1 MKRKLLILFLTCV
14 VGWLSPLNAQETT
27 FSYDFNSDMSGWYT
41 QKGGNAVAQY
51 SDTYSKW
58 TLTPNVYFGKAN
70 YQGNGSTNA
79 IVSYSYDIEGY
90 YYQPDNYIITMS
102 KYVITA
108 SSKLSWYAK
117 APGSSSGEYY
127 EVVISTDNGSTFN
140 TVFSETLTNVS
151 SMTLKEVSLS
161 SYNGSSVQIGFR
173 HCQTEYGTFHTN
185 GSHIVI
191 DDVVLSADAAGS
203 TGLTVTA
210 TASDTE
216 VYTGETVTLTASAE
230 GGSGNYTSYVWDC
243 TSHTLQGTEF
253 WGSGNEYTFMPTS
266 TGTYTFTC
274 TVTDSESNT
283 ATSDPVTV
291 SVTEESESAID
302 LNKQYRIKVNSSP
315 SNYDYDYNGWYL
327 HVKNHDE
334 PNNNPNVGIVNSQ
347 QESDDQIF
355 TIEEN
360 GSGQYYLKT
369 ADGFYIKCAT
379 GNQYWCVY
387 AYSTT
392 EKTPLVLEY
401 LSNGVEFYIKD
412 YDKMMGNGGSD
423 AGLTTNNY
431 FKVENSSIY
440 CDASSGK
447 DDNGGYVCTWVLEE
461 YVAPPLEITSA
472 AASAS
477 EVYTGTEVTLTASAT
492 GGSGNYTYNWT
503 CTQGNPAA
511 TDFYNTTQAVATFKP
526 TSAGTYKFTCTIT
539 DNNDG
544 TSVTS
549 EEITV
554 TVNIKE
560 PLSFPYTVEIGE
572 GATTGGWLPLNSGY
586 GYNISQQLYLSNEIN
601 GQEDMSGTYVKS
613 IAFNVTEL
621 YSASRHIQVYL
632 KSTNNTT
639 LSAMEVMSSENKCFD
654 GEVEFV
660 EGWSA
665 IEFTSPFL
673 YQGGNLIVCVNDLT
687 LSYIDN
693 KYQME
698 SKDDLAL
705 GATGSA
711 TSYDPTKTNS
721 ITATNTYSF
730 RNNIQFTF
738 TDDPSTPLTLQV
750 IADNAATC
758 DNSDIQLTATATGGT
773 ENYNYNWTSE
783 TEGALE
789 MLSATNIA
797 NPVFTP
803 SSIDAVSSTVTYT
816 CTVNDGVTEVFKT
829 ISLTVYKKP
838 VFELPASVVVNYGET
853 ATIEVVYD
861 PSYVDIILP
870 NIDGYNSEQKDANTI
885 VFSYVPT
892 EDADL
897 VFEAYNTGSYS
908 YTTYEYLCKETK
920 TVEVRVINENK
931 EVEIGENE
939 SLWSRYYL
947 PVKAENYYSLTQQIY
962 TAAELGIKEASEITS
977 ISFKA
982 ISVYPSRN
990 IEIYLANT
998 ELNTF
1003 PNGNPNGEQYAS
1015 ALSDDFVNM
1024 EGEPNFTGTVSF
1036 TDDWTEIILDT
1047 PFEYEVGKNIILTVN
1062 DISAN
1067 NGGAAE
1073 FAHYST
1079 GTDIRSIVMYNNS
1092 AAYDAKA
1099 VKIDDKSFTFIGN
1112 LFMNNNIKLAYKA
1125 IAQAELVAEINVDDE
1140 EICDGEN
1147 SNRFEMYATKV
1158 ENATYNW
1165 YLVVDEV
1172 DNLLE
1177 ENVRE
1182 YTYSNPNPG
1191 TYKIKLV
1198 VTQNGLSKEV
1208 TKELTINPMP
1218 NAAVVMGTNGY
1229 GFVDEEIGFATTEDH
1244 ITGTTYAIDLNVDDT
1259 HSNYYNV
1266 ELDTHEFNVDGTF
1279 YYTVEASIGECE
1291 TTLTKGVTIYP
1302 AASFTAGEDFY
1313 ACKDQ
1318 EVVFTNTTKTPN
1330 SGGAWNFDEGKGE
1343 GFVWNFG
1350 DGKTEASNGETVTH
1364 KYTATGTYNVTLT
1377 VTKSGISNVYE
1388 HQVIVSELPVADFTY
1403 EGDEYALT
1411 DITFTAT
1418 NAGDGATYAWD
1429 FGDDTEG
1436 STGLSCKHQYAKP
1449 SESGGYTV
1457 TLTVHKNGCSST
1469 KEKTITIE
1477 EKVSGAAIEPAF
1489 VELGDRP
1496 NNGWM
1501 RPYTI
1506 NITPDGNTSLTI
1518 STLTVEDNYSDED
1531 PLIVLNH
1538 AELPVTLDP
1547 GEMFPVE
1554 VSTKI
1559 IGEGIGDGSY
1569 DFDIL
1574 VNGSDPTNKTDEHIG
1589 AVNIYTAYTTDIVEV
1604 ALEIDAS
1611 AEETYTPLD
1620 EAGDLYPN
1628 YLLPGVDTENEYY
1641 DAVFKFTFEEATQL
1655 TATVNG
1661 TDSVAYVYPEN
1672 FGDEPGPG
1680 LTNYVGYVNPDAPV
1694 QLEFVGFEFDFTY
1707 DYIDYGG
1714 YSGYVQETE
1723 LWTSGPKDGEENAW
1737 FITGNDA
1744 INGGEDN
1751 MYVTSCL
1758 RTEDNYFITKDKYY
1772 ISETARFSMNVWANR
1787 DYEMSYYVFVSED
1800 GTNFTPVYN
1809 ATVSEI
1815 DKANSIDFSLSEY
1828 AGKEYYIGVV
1838 HVGVETLP
1846 SSTSR
1851 IRLDNIKLYEPETRA
1866 LRANA
1871 EPTLNIMLEAGT
1883 YYLVAAAA
1891 NNDFTVTIGSETLSL
1906 PGQATDPR
1914 PKDYSNV
1921 AAELEQLTWTFG
1933 NFTEEYQVLFGTT
1946 NPPTEVLVDW
1956 NNNIENASCALSTTL
1971 MTNTVYYWQ
1980 VNAKN
1985 ILGTTEGAV
1994 WRFATPFDAPQ
2005 NLALNPLEIEENETS
2020 VFTWNAIDNAS
2031 LTGYNIYIDNV
2042 KNNTELVTS
2051 ATYTISGLSYKVDP
2065 YIVQVEA
2072 VYNVDGFE
2080 IKSKSYKIE
2089 LKVNAE
2095 ASVKGFVYDA
2105 TTGEPIVGATV
2116 TYATTELTTDA
2127 NGYTGKVPAGNYRAV
2142 ARMAGYNKSEV
2153 NVELV
2158 PSEETYTYDFTLEPT
2173 MTLATGVIA
2182 TERDDKAAVD
2192 VEWQFNLEGGPMF
2205 EDFENGFTY
2214 EWTTSADYP
2223 WEVVA
2228 NGYEEGS
2235 VGYELYGGYCVKS
2248 TNSDYDYD
2256 QENNGYKE
2264 DGDTPFELTTSY
2276 LELTT
2281 FIPFDGKISFYY
2293 RIDSD
2298 PWGDYGKFYI
2308 DDVQQ
2313 GYNLM
2318 GENSQWLT
2326 DSKLEFDVTAGTHT
2340 FKWEYSKDEG
2350 WYYGTDAFYVDN
2362 ITFYENT
2369 NLYNVYRQ
2377 DILTPTAEPVL
2388 LEDDL
2393 TVKEL
2398 ADTEW
2403 ANEDFADG
2411 IYQWGVSV
2419 KYNEPAGDL
2428 LNEDFEGVEEPE
2440 TFLTGWTKYTEEVS
2454 YEILNQW
2461 HVNETGEYGISAY
2474 GGTGYSAFVSPL
2486 PGESVFYFVTPMVNA
2501 SRQAT
2506 LEFDYII
2513 PCYREE
2519 DFPNDFS
2526 KFKVAYS
2533 TSSTGPWTDLTSF
2546 NKTSVEDWT
2555 HATVELPLEKE
2566 LYIAFI
2572 DQNVENW
2579 GKGIGL
2585 DNVRIHRV
2593 AVQGESEIAWSNL
2606 IAKGNE
2612 LVTEGNW
2619 NVKEN
2624 WSRTH
2629 VPTAEEVAVIKAA
2642 GTVNE
2647 AGAVA
2652 NAVLVDNGTLTIGE
2666 NGVLIASTVIDSVA
2680 ADITI
2685 NAGGQLV
2692 HSNEGVMATFVK
2704 GIQAY
2709 TDANNNDGWYTIS
2722 SPLAADINASD
2733 VDYLLDGEFDLY
2745 RYDEPTHYWENYED
2759 AEDAE
2764 GPNNTDWDNNSA
2776 VIEKGR
2782 GYLYANKAD
2791 KQLSFAGELNVADV
2805 TTTLSAQASS
2815 LKGFNLLGN
2824 PFAHNIYKGVA
2835 FNGSI
2840 ADAHYTLNY
2849 HGEWQVVT
2857 SDNPIKSGAGFLV
2870 QATEGANLTISK
2882 TNAQTRAAANSMLAV
2897 TVVNNVFEDV
2907 AYVSF
2912 NDGIGLEKIGHMNE
2926 YAPMVYIP
2934 GDFNNYAYAT
2944 VEEDVTEVP
2953 VNFEAMT
2960 MGEYTIAVK
2969 AKNCEYET
2977 MILVDNLTG
2986 KETNLLKDSYT
2997 FMATTTDDPDRFVIK
3012 LAKDA
3017 EVEDSFIYINNGELI
3032 FDNLSNDA
3040 IINVF
3045 DVLGRNVATFNN
3057 CGDTTFRVS
3066 TDLFADG
3073 VYMVRVIEG
3082 NNVKVQKMV
3091 IE

>member
-14 VGWLSPLNAQETT
+14 VGWLSPLNAQTIDLTT
-27 FSYDFNSDMSGWYT
+27 QYRVKVYSG
-41 QKGGNAVAQY
+41 N
-51 SDTYSKW
+51 
-58 TLTPNVYFGKAN
+58 
-70 YQGNGSTNA
+70 
-79 IVSYSYDIEGY
+79 
-90 YYQPDNYIITMS
+90 
-102 KYVITA
+102 
-108 SSKLSWYAK
+108 
-117 APGSSSGEYY
+117 
-127 EVVISTDNGSTFN
+127 
-140 TVFSETLTNVS
+140 
-151 SMTLKEVSLS
+151 
-161 SYNGSSVQIGFR
+161 
-173 HCQTEYGTFHTN
+173 
-185 GSHIVI
+185 
-191 DDVVLSADAAGS
+191 S
-203 TGLTVTA
+203 TG
-210 TASDTE
+210 
-216 VYTGETVTLTASAE
+216 
-230 GGSGNYTSYVWDC
+230 
-243 TSHTLQGTEF
+243 
-253 WGSGNEYTFMPTS
+253 M
-266 TGTYTFTC
+266 
-274 TVTDSESNT
+274 
-283 ATSDPVTV
+283 
-291 SVTEESESAID
+291 
-302 LNKQYRIKVNSSP
+302 
-315 SNYDYDYNGWYL
+315 YL
-327 HVKNHDE
+327 HINTTNE
-334 PNNNPNVGIVNSQ
+334 PTRATQVGVANQ
-347 QESDDQIF
+347 QESNNQIF
-355 TIEEN
+355 TVEEVGDGN
-360 GSGQYYLKT
+360 YYLKT
-369 ADGFYIKCAT
+369 ADGYYIRCNNNDYT
-379 GNQYWCVY
+379 NYNDNDTYNNGLGNWGVA

-392 EKTPLVLEY
+392 DKSPLTFEY
-401 LSNGVEFYIKD
+401 SGDVFYIR
-412 YDKMMGNGGSD
+412 D
-423 AGLTTNNY
+423 ANKTTSNNNY
-431 FKVENSSIY
+431 FKIQSSLVY
-440 CDASSGK
+440 CDAASGL
-447 DDNGGYVCTWVLEE
+447 DDPDGDGYVCTWILKE
-461 YVAPPLEITSA
+461 YVAPTLSAVNLSAEKSLIYTDETVSITATTTGGTTPFTYNWSATSGSIDGNGQTVTFIPSSVGTSDISCSVTDAKGVTVVSNTVTITVDDAANRPQNCNIEIVLKDSANDGWNSATLTVAYGSTSTDLGLNNGSEGTNLLEIP
-472 AASAS
+472 
-477 EVYTGTEVTLTASAT
+477 TGTEVTVTYNKNSNSWAYENSYVIRYKDGDEIYASDGTPSNGQKTTFTTDCAEEAFQLSLSASNTSVCETDAVELTAT
-492 GGSGNYTYNWT
+492 VDGDGTYYYTWTVTEGSGEFSNAT
-503 CTQGNPAA
+503 AA
-511 TDFYNTTQAVATFKP
+511 TTNFTPSSTGNCVIKCSVYDGTTTVEKTISLTVYDVPELTVSQNTFDIEANGTATIELTYSGDNQPNISNYEIIDEIDSSVANKLVITTTPLKETTELTFKLYNFDSP
-526 TSAGTYKFTCTIT
+526 YGEY
-539 DNNDG
+539 DG
-544 TSVTS
+544 VWGYLCAA
-549 EEITV
+549 EETV
-554 TVNIKE
+554 TINVE
-560 PLSFPYTVEIGE
+560 EALFVEIGTE
-572 GATTGGWLPLNSGY
+572 NDVTSICEDDANGIQLVATPKFAAG
-586 GYNISQQLYLSNEIN
+586 
-601 GQEDMSGTYVKS
+601 DV
-613 IAFNVTEL
+613 
-621 YSASRHIQVYL
+621 
-632 KSTNNTT
+632 
-639 LSAMEVMSSENKCFD
+639 
-654 GEVEFV
+654 
-660 EGWSA
+660 
-665 IEFTSPFL
+665 
-673 YQGGNLIVCVNDLT
+673 
-687 LSYIDN
+687 
-693 KYQME
+693 
-698 SKDDLAL
+698 
-705 GATGSA
+705 
-711 TSYDPTKTNS
+711 
-721 ITATNTYSF
+721 TYS
-730 RNNIQFTF
+730 
-738 TDDPSTPLTLQV
+738 
-750 IADNAATC
+750 
-758 DNSDIQLTATATGGT
+758 
-773 ENYNYNWTSE
+773 WTSE

-816 CTVNDGVTEVFKT
+816 CTVGDGETTSSDEIT
-829 ISLTVYKKP
+829 LTVYDTP
-838 VFELPASVVVNYGET
+838 EFEDIPSLISAAAGDKVTISVKFSNCGLDYTYYYDSEGNFNPTYVTTDDGAELTYTVEESMNIALSLSSWYNSSCSST
-853 ATIEVVYD
+853 ANVRIEV
-861 PSYVDIILP
+861 P
-870 NIDGYNSEQKDANTI
+870 
-885 VFSYVPT
+885 
-892 EDADL
+892 
-897 VFEAYNTGSYS
+897 
-908 YTTYEYLCKETK
+908 
-920 TVEVRVINENK
+920 NENK
-931 EVEIGENE
+931 EVEIGTNE
-939 SLWSRYYL
+939 DLNSRKYL
-947 PVKAENYYSLTQQIY
+947 PVYAEKNYSITQQIY
-962 TAAELGIKEASEITS
+962 TAEELDITESSQINS
-977 ISFKA
+977 ISFYTTWCNENA
-982 ISVYPSRN
+982 RN
-990 IEIYLANT
+990 IDVYLVETDKEAFST
-998 ELNTF
+998 TT
-1003 PNGNPNGEQYAS
+1003 
-1015 ALSDDFVNM
+1015 DFVNM
-1024 EGEPNFTGTVSF
+1024 LGTATPNYSGDVTFVNEGWTTISF
-1036 TDDWTEIILDT
+1036 TESFTYEPGTNIL
-1047 PFEYEVGKNIILTVN
+1047 VCVN
-1062 DISAN
+1062 DKTGSTDGSAF
-1067 NGGAAE
+1067 E
-1073 FAHYST
+1073 FGHYST
-1079 GTDIRSIVMYNNS
+1079 TEARSIVRYS
-1092 AAYDAKA
+1092 SSDTPYDATN
-1099 VKIDDKSFTFIGN
+1099 IDIDYGYTTDNFLN
-1112 LFMNNNIKLAYKA
+1112 QNNHIKLGYEA
-1125 IAQAELVAEINVDDE
+1125 IANSELVANISVDNTSL
-1140 EICDGEN
+1140 CDGTNGNVFNLLAE
-1147 SNRFEMYATKV
+1147 RV
-1158 ENATYNW
+1158 ENATYAW
-1165 YLVVDEV
+1165 YYGDSELPFSE
-1172 DNLLE
+1172 
-1177 ENVRE
+1177 VRE
-1182 YTYSNPNPG
+1182 TSYSNANPG
-1191 TYKIKLV
+1191 TYTIKLV
-1198 VTQNGLSKEV
+1198 VTQNGVSKES
-1208 TKELTINPMP
+1208 TIDLTINPEP
-1218 NAAVVMGTNGY
+1218 NADLVMGTNGY
-1229 GFVDEEIGFATTEDH
+1229 GFVGEEIGFTKEGEH
-1244 ITGTTYAIDLNVDDT
+1244 IDGTTYAIDLNVDDV

-1266 ELDTHEFNVDGTF
+1266 ELDTHKFDVDGTF
-1279 YYTVEASIGECE
+1279 SYTVEASIGECE

-1302 AASFTAGEDFY
+1302 AASFEAGDNYY
-1313 ACKDQ
+1313 ACAGQ
-1318 EVVFTNTTKTPN
+1318 EVEFTNTTKTPN
-1330 SGGAWNFDEGKGE
+1330 IGEWNFVEGEGE

-1350 DGKTEASNGETVTH
+1350 DGTETLASNEETVTH
-1364 KYTATGTYNVTLT
+1364 TYEADGTYNVTLT

-1388 HQVIVSELPVADFTY
+1388 HQVIVSELPTAEFTY
-1403 EGDEYALT
+1403 EGEYALT

-1418 NAGDGATYAWD
+1418 DAGNQATYTWN
-1429 FGDDTEG
+1429 FGDETEG
-1436 STGLSCKHQYAKP
+1436 TGKTCTHQYATP
-1449 SESGGYTV
+1449 GEYTV
-1457 TLTVHKNGCSST
+1457 TLTVSQNGCSST
-1469 KEKTITIE
+1469 KEETIE
-1477 EKVSGAAIEPAF
+1477 VAEKVSGAAIEPAF

-1518 STLTVEDNYSDED
+1518 STLTVEDNYSDEET
-1531 PLIVLNH
+1531 LIVLNH

-1569 DFDIL
+1569 YFDIL
-1574 VNGSDPTNKTDEHIG
+1574 VNESDPTNKTDEHIG
-1589 AVNIYTAYTTDIVEV
+1589 AVLIYTAYTTDIVEV

-1611 AEETYTPLD
+1611 TEETYTPLD

-1661 TDSVAYVYPEN
+1661 TNPVAYVYPEN
-1672 FGDEPGPG
+1672 FGGEPGPG
-1680 LTNYVGYVNPDAPV
+1680 LTNYVGVDEINII
-1694 QLEFVGFEFDFTY
+1694 QFVGFNYTFKENTGINLIDADNGGDNFVVDIY
-1707 DYIDYGG
+1707 ADPYYIRSAVSRSPDSEDNY
-1714 YSGYVQETE
+1714 
-1723 LWTSGPKDGEENAW
+1723 LWTS
-1737 FITGNDA
+1737 
-1744 INGGEDN
+1744 
-1751 MYVTSCL
+1751 
-1758 RTEDNYFITKDKYY
+1758 DKYY
-1772 ISETARFSMNVWANR
+1772 VSENAVLSYDVLADQTENAQYYEILLSENSDYSNPVVVKSETRAVADEF
-1787 DYEMSYYVFVSED
+1787 
-1800 GTNFTPVYN
+1800 
-1809 ATVSEI
+1809 ATETI
-1815 DKANSIDFSLSEY
+1815 NLTEY
-1828 AGKEYYIGVV
+1828 KGKEYYFGIRHKSDVRG
-1838 HVGVETLP
+1838 
-1846 SSTSR
+1846 R
-1851 IRLDNIKLYEPETRA
+1851 IKFDNFKLYEPETRA

-1891 NNDFTVTIGSETLSL
+1891 NNDFTVTIGSETLSE

-1914 PKDYSNV
+1914 PRDYSTNV
-1921 AAELEQLTWTFG
+1921 AETLEQLTWTFG
-1933 NFTEEYQVLFGTT
+1933 EFTEEYQVLFGTT
-1946 NPPTEVLVDW
+1946 NPPTDVLVDW

-1980 VNAKN
+1980 VNARN

-2153 NVELV
+2153 TVELV

-2182 TERDDKAAVD
+2182 TERDDKTAVD
-2192 VEWQFNLEGGPMF
+2192 VEWQFNLEGDPMI
-2205 EDFENGFTY
+2205 ENFENGFTY

-2235 VGYELYGGYCVKS
+2235 AGYELYGGYCVKS

-2256 QENNGYKE
+2256 QLTGGNRE
-2264 DGDTPFELTTSY
+2264 DNDYPLQNTTTY

-2298 PWGDYGKFYI
+2298 PYGDYGKFYI

-2340 FKWEYSKDEG
+2340 FKWAYSKNDG

-2369 NLYNVYRQ
+2369 NLYNVYRR
-2377 DILTPTAEPVL
+2377 DILTAEDPTNLAEN
-2388 LEDDL
+2388 L

-2403 ANEDFADG
+2403 ANENFADG

-2419 KYNEPAGDL
+2419 EYNEPASDL

-2440 TFLTGWTKYTEEVS
+2440 SFLTGWTKYTEELGS
-2454 YEILNQW
+2454 YELLNQW
-2461 HVNETGEYGISAY
+2461 HVNVTGEYGISAC

-2486 PGESVFYFVTPMVNA
+2486 PGESVFYFVTPKVNA

-2513 PCYREE
+2513 PCFREE

-2533 TSSTGPWTDLTSF
+2533 TSPTGPWTDLTSF

-2555 HATVELPLEKE
+2555 HATVELPLEEE

-2585 DNVRIHRV
+2585 DNVRIHRE
-2593 AVQGESEIAWSNL
+2593 AVIGESEIAWSNL
-2606 IAKGNE
+2606 IGKGNE
-2612 LVTEGNW
+2612 LVTDGDW
-2619 NVKEN
+2619 NVEDN

-2629 VPTAEEVAVIKAA
+2629 VPTVDEVAIIKAA
-2642 GTVNE
+2642 GTVNNVD
-2647 AGAVA
+2647 AVDAVA
-2652 NAVLVDNGTLTIGE
+2652 KAVLVDNGTLTIGE
-2666 NGVLIASTVIDSVA
+2666 NGVLTASTVIDSVA
-2680 ADITI
+2680 TDITI

-2692 HSNEGVMATFVK
+2692 HSNEGVMAIFIK
-2704 GIQAY
+2704 GINAY
-2709 TDANNNDGWYTIS
+2709 TDAAKNDGWYTIS
-2722 SPLAADINASD
+2722 SPLAADINASQ
-2733 VDYLLDGEFDLY
+2733 VSGLLEGEFDLY

-2759 AEDAE
+2759 NVDAE

-2782 GYLYANKAD
+2782 GYLYANGAD
-2791 KQLSFAGELNVADV
+2791 KQLSFEGELNVAEV
-2805 TTTLSAQASS
+2805 TTTLSAQALS
-2815 LKGFNLLGN
+2815 LTGFNLLGN

-2835 FNGSI
+2835 FSGSI

-2849 HGEWQVVT
+2849 HGEWKVVT
-2857 SDNPIKSGAGFLV
+2857 SENPIKSGAGFLV

>member
-70 YQGNGSTNA
+70 YQGNNSTNA

-102 KYVITA
+102 KYTITA

-117 APGSSSGEYY
+117 APGSQSGEYY

-151 SMTLKEVSLS
+151 SMTPKEVSLS
-161 SYNGSSVQIGFR
+161 SYNGQSVLIGFR
-173 HCQTEYGTFHTN
+173 HCQTEYGSYHTN
-185 GSHIVI
+185 GTHIVI
-191 DDVVLSADAAGS
+191 DDVVLSDAAE
-203 TGLTVTA
+203 LTVTV
-210 TASDTE
+210 THSPEIVYPGTE
-216 VYTGETVTLTASAE
+216 VTLTASAT
-230 GGSGNYTSYVWDC
+230 GGSGSYNSYVWDC

-253 WGSGNEYTFMPTS
+253 WGSGNEYTFMPTA
-266 TGTYTFTC
+266 TGDYTFTC

-283 ATSDPVTV
+283 ATSDPVIV
-291 SVTEESESAID
+291 SVTEQSSTID
-302 LNKQYRIKVNSSP
+302 LNKKYRIKVNSGTGQG
-315 SNYDYDYNGWYL
+315 NYLTVFG
-327 HVKNHDE
+327 HVI
-334 PNNNPNVGIVNSQ
+334 NNTDNMSSVGVSQ
-347 QESDDQIF
+347 YAENNMQIF
-355 TIEEN
+355 TIEESGN
-360 GSGQYYLKT
+360 GNYYLKDQDGYYIICGYNDKNWNVDAVSTTNKT
-369 ADGFYIKCAT
+369 ALTFNGYTGGTSTFYIQDSELT
-379 GNQYWCVY
+379 GG
-387 AYSTT
+387 
-392 EKTPLVLEY
+392 KT
-401 LSNGVEFYIKD
+401 SNK
-412 YDKMMGNGGSD
+412 
-423 AGLTTNNY
+423 NY
-431 FKVENSSIY
+431 FKVNSSTSEGSYQGYLVY
-440 CDASSGK
+440 CDEYQA
-447 DDNGGYVCTWVLEE
+447 NAVTWTLEE
-461 YVAPPLEITSA
+461 YVKPPLEITSA
-472 AASAS
+472 YASAS
-477 EVYTGTEVTLTASAT
+477 EVYTGETVTLTASAT
-492 GGSGNYTYNWT
+492 GGSGSYTYNWT
-503 CTQGNPAA
+503 CTEGSPAA
-511 TDFYNTTQAVATFKP
+511 TDFYNTDQAVATFKP
-526 TSAGTYKFTCTIT
+526 TSAGTYKFTCTVT
-539 DNNDG
+539 DGQTSDTSDEIEVVVLDSSTKCTIVFEMTDSYGDGWNGSYLQVSYGDKVVNVEYNDPDPNTN
-544 TSVTS
+544 TSNQKIIETLNVPTGS
-549 EEITV
+549 QITV
-554 TVNIKE
+554 SFITGSYASECSYVIKYE
-560 PLSFPYTVEIGE
+560 DEDETIIYSVSQGNAPNSTITFEACGDIPLM
-572 GATTGGWLPLNSGY
+572 L
-586 GYNISQQLYLSNEIN
+586 
-601 GQEDMSGTYVKS
+601 
-613 IAFNVTEL
+613 
-621 YSASRHIQVYL
+621 
-632 KSTNNTT
+632 T
-639 LSAMEVMSSENKCFD
+639 LSADNDAKGC
-654 GEVEFV
+654 
-660 EGWSA
+660 EG
-665 IEFTSPFL
+665 
-673 YQGGNLIVCVNDLT
+673 
-687 LSYIDN
+687 
-693 KYQME
+693 
-698 SKDDLAL
+698 
-705 GATGSA
+705 
-711 TSYDPTKTNS
+711 
-721 ITATNTYSF
+721 
-730 RNNIQFTF
+730 
-738 TDDPSTPLTLQV
+738 
-750 IADNAATC
+750 
-758 DNSDIQLTATATGGT
+758 SDIQLTATATGGT
-773 ENYNYNWTSE
+773 ENYTYTWEIVS
-783 TEGALE
+783 GGGSLVD
-789 MLSATNIA
+789 ATAA
-797 NPVFTP
+797 NPTFTLE
-803 SSIDAVSSTVTYT
+803 AVESGTASNEVTLS
-816 CTVNDGVTEVFKT
+816 CTVNDKATEVSDEIT
-829 ISLTVYKKP
+829 LTVYKKP
-838 VFELPASVVVNYGET
+838 VFELSTQSVVVNYGET
-853 ATIEVVYD
+853 ATIEVVYEPE
-861 PSYVDIILP
+861 PSYM
-870 NIDGYNSEQKDANTI
+870 NITCPSPEGVNYTYKTTNSANPDTI
-885 VFSYVPT
+885 VLSYVPT
-892 EDADL
+892 VDADL
-897 VFEAYNTGSYS
+897 VFEADNYYSYS
-908 YTTYEYLCKETK
+908 NTIGGNLCKETK

-931 EVEIGENE
+931 EVEIGTNE

-947 PVKAENYYSLTQQIY
+947 PVKAENNYSLTQQIY

-982 ISVYPSRN
+982 IEVYPSRN

-1003 PNGNPNGEQYAS
+1003 PNGNPNAEQYAS

-1024 EGEPNFTGTVSF
+1024 EGDPNFTGTVSF
-1036 TDDWTEIILDT
+1036 TGDWTEIILDT
-1047 PFEYEVGKNIILTVN
+1047 PFEYEVGKNIIITVN

-1067 NGGAAE
+1067 VGGTAE
-1073 FAHYST
+1073 FAQYST
-1079 GTDIRSIVMYNNS
+1079 GTDIRSIVMYNNT
-1092 AAYDAKA
+1092 AAYNAKA
-1099 VKIDDKSFTFIGN
+1099 VNADDSSNTFEGN

-1158 ENATYNW
+1158 ENATYDW

-1172 DNLLE
+1172 DQLLAE
-1177 ENVRE
+1177 DVRE
-1182 YTYSNPNPG
+1182 YTYSNANPG
-1191 TYKIKLV
+1191 TYTIKLV
-1198 VTQNGLSKEV
+1198 VTQNDVTKEV
-1208 TKELTINPMP
+1208 TKELTINQMP

-1318 EVVFTNTTKTPN
+1318 EVVFTNKTKTPN

-1350 DGKTEASNGETVTH
+1350 DGETEASNEETVTH
-1364 KYTATGTYNVTLT
+1364 TYAAADTYTVTLT

-1388 HQVIVSELPVADFTY
+1388 HQVIVSELPTADFSWNKVTVK
-1403 EGDEYALT
+1403 E
-1411 DITFTAT
+1411 DITFTPTGAASYSWTINGVEPAEGEVNNGVLTHRFEETGKYTIGLTAT
-1418 NAGDGATYAWD
+1418 SFGCSVYVEKDITVADKESEPVVMQDGVAVEAINMGNRPVESWMYPIDLVVVPNGSTDMHINSITIVDRMDDGEGGWIELNYAKLTSVVENVTVEPEESIDLQLTHDRNNVILNKALFEGAEGVGYGIPQTEAQMIINYGNDQEKVINISYNAYPPVEGDVWEYPHNVTFNNGSYTNTITPQRTYLLEGATH
-1429 FGDDTEG
+1429 
-1436 STGLSCKHQYAKP
+1436 SH
-1449 SESGGYTV
+1449 
-1457 TLTVHKNGCSST
+1457 N
-1469 KEKTITIE
+1469 
-1477 EKVSGAAIEPAF
+1477 
-1489 VELGDRP
+1489 
-1496 NNGWM
+1496 
-1501 RPYTI
+1501 
-1506 NITPDGNTSLTI
+1506 
-1518 STLTVEDNYSDED
+1518 
-1531 PLIVLNH
+1531 
-1538 AELPVTLDP
+1538 
-1547 GEMFPVE
+1547 
-1554 VSTKI
+1554 
-1559 IGEGIGDGSY
+1559 
-1569 DFDIL
+1569 
-1574 VNGSDPTNKTDEHIG
+1574 
-1589 AVNIYTAYTTDIVEV
+1589 
-1604 ALEIDAS
+1604 
-1611 AEETYTPLD
+1611 
-1620 EAGDLYPN
+1620 
-1628 YLLPGVDTENEYY
+1628 
-1641 DAVFKFTFEEATQL
+1641 DAVYKLTFTEATQL

-1661 TDSVAYVYPEN
+1661 DNPLAYVYDDE
-1672 FGDEPGPG
+1672 FGGEPGPG
-1680 LTNYVGYVNPDAPV
+1680 LTNYVGYGSDVIPFA
-1694 QLEFVGFEFDFTY
+1694 GFNFDFSDNTGLTN
-1707 DYIDYGG
+1707 IDADGG
-1714 YSGYVQETE
+1714 GDLFNIDIYSETPHVRSVVSY
-1723 LWTSGPKDGEENAW
+1723 TPDS
-1737 FITGNDA
+1737 
-1744 INGGEDN
+1744 
-1751 MYVTSCL
+1751 
-1758 RTEDNYFITKDKYY
+1758 EDNYLWTNDKYY
-1772 ISETARFSMNVWANR
+1772 VSENAMLSYDVLMDQNNAQYYEILLSENSDYSNPIVIKSETRAL
-1787 DYEMSYYVFVSED
+1787 
-1800 GTNFTPVYN
+1800 
-1809 ATVSEI
+1809 AT
-1815 DKANSIDFSLSEY
+1815 EY
-1828 AGKEYYIGVV
+1828 ATETIALTEYVGKEYYFGIHHKSDVRG
-1838 HVGVETLP
+1838 
-1846 SSTSR
+1846 R
-1851 IRLDNIKLYEPETRA
+1851 IKFDNFKLYEPEIRA
-1866 LRANA
+1866 LRADA

-1906 PGQATDPR
+1906 PGQATNPR

-1946 NPPTEVLVDW
+1946 NPPTEVLVGW

-2031 LTGYNIYIDNV
+2031 LTGYNIYIDNI

-2051 ATYTISGLSYKVDP
+2051 ETYTISGLSYKVDP

-2153 NVELV
+2153 TVELV

-2182 TERDDKAAVD
+2182 TERDDKTAVD
-2192 VEWQFNLEGGPMF
+2192 VEWQFNLEGGPMI

-2228 NGYEEGS
+2228 NGYEVGS
-2235 VGYELYGGYCVKS
+2235 AGYELYGGFCVKS

-2318 GENSQWLT
+2318 GENSLWST
-2326 DSKLEFDVTAGTHT
+2326 ESKLEFDVTAGTHT
-2340 FKWEYSKDEG
+2340 FKWEYSKDDG

-2440 TFLTGWTKYTEEVS
+2440 SFLTGWTKYTEEVS

-2461 HVNETGEYGISAY
+2461 HVNETGEYGIPAY

-2629 VPTAEEVAVIKAA
+2629 VPTTEEVAVIKAA

-2652 NAVLVDNGTLTIGE
+2652 KAVLVDNGTLTIGE
-2666 NGVLIASTVIDSVA
+2666 NGVLTASTVIDSVA

-2709 TDANNNDGWYTIS
+2709 TDADNNDGWYTIS

-2759 AEDAE
+2759 DVDDD
-2764 GPNNTDWDNNSA
+2764 GPDNDDWDNNSA

-2782 GYLYANKAD
+2782 GYLYANSAD
-2791 KQLSFAGELNVADV
+2791 KQLSFVGELNVADV
-2805 TTTLSAQASS
+2805 TTTLSAEASS
-2815 LKGFNLLGN
+2815 LTGFNLLGN

>member
-14 VGWLSPLNAQETT
+14 VGWLSPLNAQTT
-27 FSYDFNSDMSGWYT
+27 VTVGSGTGSYQTIPSGAYSEIPATFTQQIYT
-41 QKGGNAVAQY
+41 
-51 SDTYSKW
+51 
-58 TLTPNVYFGKAN
+58 
-70 YQGNGSTNA
+70 STEL
-79 IVSYSYDIEGY
+79 S
-90 YYQPDNYIITMS
+90 
-102 KYVITA
+102 TA
-108 SSKLSWYAK
+108 
-117 APGSSSGEYY
+117 GISSGSY
-127 EVVISTDNGSTFN
+127 ISSIAFTVGGTVGTSTFN
-140 TVFSETLTNVS
+140 WTVYMTEVDKGSFSSSSDFVILDDAPLFSGNVTLDGNLCNIEFQPPYQYNGGNLLVAVLDNMGT
-151 SMTLKEVSLS
+151 T
-161 SYNGSSVQIGFR
+161 NGSSTSFLTHDIGGWPNYYAIAAR
-173 HCQTEYGTFHTN
+173 HTSAIDVSNPTAAIQKQGYAYRNNIQFTI
-185 GSHIVI
+185 GSV
-191 DDVVLSADAAGS
+191 S
-203 TGLTVTA
+203 TPTGPTVTVTA
-210 TASDTE
+210 TDTD
-216 VYTGETVTLTASAE
+216 VYIGETVTPTASAT
-230 GGSGNYTSYVWDC
+230 GGSESYTSYEWAC

-253 WGSGNEYTFMPTS
+253 WGSGNEYTFMPTA
-266 TGTYTFTC
+266 TGDYTFTC

-291 SVTEESESAID
+291 KVTEESESAID
-302 LNKQYRIKVNSSP
+302 LNKQYRVKVYSGISEGKYLNINS
-315 SNYDYDYNGWYL
+315 
-327 HVKNHDE
+327 
-334 PNNNPNVGIVNSQ
+334 NNAPTRATQVGVASQ
-347 QESDDQIF
+347 QESNNQIF
-355 TIEEN
+355 TVEEVGDGN
-360 GSGQYYLKT
+360 YYLKT
-369 ADGFYIKCAT
+369 ADGYYIRCNNNDYTNYNDNDTYNNGLGTWGVA
-379 GNQYWCVY
+379 

-392 EKTPLVLEY
+392 DKSPLTFEY
-401 LSNGVEFYIKD
+401 SGEVFYIKD
-412 YDKMMGNGGSD
+412 ANKTS
-423 AGLTTNNY
+423 TSNY
-431 FKVENSSIY
+431 FKIQSSLVY
-440 CDASSGK
+440 CDAASGLN
-447 DDNGGYVCTWVLEE
+447 DPSGNGYVCTWTLEE
-461 YVAPPLEITSA
+461 YVKPLEFTITADKTNVCEGDAVELTATVDGDGTYTYEWTVTEGSGEFSEA
-472 AASAS
+472 AA
-477 EVYTGTEVTLTASAT
+477 T
-492 GGSGNYTYNWT
+492 TYFT
-503 CTQGNPAA
+503 PS
-511 TDFYNTTQAVATFKP
+511 
-526 TSAGTYKFTCTIT
+526 SAGNCVIKCSV
-539 DNNDG
+539 NDG
-544 TSVTS
+544 TSTVEKTISLTVYDVPELTVSQNTFDIKANGTATFEVTYSGTNEPNISDRGIINEIDRSVANKLVITTTPLKETTELTFKLYNFDSPNGEYDGVWGYLCAAEETVTINVEEALFVEIETENDVTS
-549 EEITV
+549 ICEDDANGIKLIATPKFAEGDVTYSWTPTEGLDDPTSATPTFIPSDIT
-554 TVNIKE
+554 E
-560 PLSFPYTVEIGE
+560 
-572 GATTGGWLPLNSGY
+572 A
-586 GYNISQQLYLSNEIN
+586 
-601 GQEDMSGTYVKS
+601 
-613 IAFNVTEL
+613 
-621 YSASRHIQVYL
+621 
-632 KSTNNTT
+632 
-639 LSAMEVMSSENKCFD
+639 SSE
-654 GEVEFV
+654 
-660 EGWSA
+660 
-665 IEFTSPFL
+665 
-673 YQGGNLIVCVNDLT
+673 
-687 LSYIDN
+687 
-693 KYQME
+693 
-698 SKDDLAL
+698 
-705 GATGSA
+705 
-711 TSYDPTKTNS
+711 
-721 ITATNTYSF
+721 
-730 RNNIQFTF
+730 
-738 TDDPSTPLTLQV
+738 
-750 IADNAATC
+750 
-758 DNSDIQLTATATGGT
+758 
-773 ENYNYNWTSE
+773 
-783 TEGALE
+783 
-789 MLSATNIA
+789 
-797 NPVFTP
+797 
-803 SSIDAVSSTVTYT
+803 VTYT
-816 CTVNDGVTEVFKT
+816 CTVDDGVTESSET

-838 VFELPASVVVNYGET
+838 AFEVPTSVVVNYGET
-853 ATIEVVYD
+853 ATIEVVYEPE
-861 PSYVDIILP
+861 PSYM
-870 NIDGYNSEQKDANTI
+870 NINGPYPENTDYTNYTYKTSNPANPDTI
-885 VFSYVPT
+885 VLSYVPT
-892 EDADL
+892 VDADL
-897 VFEAYNTGSYS
+897 VFEADNCFSYS
-908 YTTYEYLCKETK
+908 NTIGDYLCNETK
-920 TVEVRVINENK
+920 TVQVRVVNENK
-931 EVEIGENE
+931 EVEIGTNEN
-939 SLWSRYYL
+939 LFSRNYL
-947 PVKAENYYSLTQQIY
+947 PVKADRKYSITQQIY
-962 TAAELGIKEASEITS
+962 TAEELGIKESSQINS
-977 ISFKA
+977 ISFYA
-982 ISVYPSRN
+982 TWCNNNARN
-990 IEIYLANT
+990 IDVYLVKTDKEAFST
-998 ELNTF
+998 TT
-1003 PNGNPNGEQYAS
+1003 
-1015 ALSDDFVNM
+1015 DFVNM
-1024 EGEPNFTGTVSF
+1024 LGTAIPNFSGSVEFVNEGWTTISFAERPFTYEPGTN
-1036 TDDWTEIILDT
+1036 IL
-1047 PFEYEVGKNIILTVN
+1047 VCVN
-1062 DISAN
+1062 DKT
-1067 NGGAAE
+1067 GGTAGTFE
-1073 FAHYST
+1073 FGHYST
-1079 GTDIRSIVMYNNS
+1079 ADDVRSIANYGDTQ
-1092 AAYDAKA
+1092 YDATNFSASNDPGFDLKQ
-1099 VKIDDKSFTFIGN
+1099 
-1112 LFMNNNIKLAYKA
+1112 NNHIKLGYVAKA
-1125 IAQAELVAEINVDDE
+1125 QNELVATINVDDT
-1140 EICDGEN
+1140 EICDGDN
-1147 SNRFEMYATKV
+1147 ANKFEMFATKV

-1165 YLVVDEV
+1165 YLVVDGV

-1198 VTQNGLSKEV
+1198 VTQNGVSKEDIE
-1208 TKELTINPMP
+1208 ELIINPTP

-1229 GFVDEEIGFATTEDH
+1229 GFVGEQIGFTKVGEH
-1244 ITGTTYAIDLNVDDT
+1244 IDGTSYAIDLNVGDYHYNITEKDT
-1259 HSNYYNV
+1259 HTFSENY
-1266 ELDTHEFNVDGTF
+1266 DGTF
-1279 YYTVEASIGECE
+1279 SYTVEASIGECE
-1291 TTLTKGVTIYP
+1291 TTSTNYVTIYP
-1302 AASFTAGEDFY
+1302 AASFTAGDEFY
-1313 ACKDQ
+1313 ACAGQ
-1318 EVVFTNTTKTPN
+1318 EVVFTNTTKEPN
-1330 SGGAWNFDEGKGE
+1330 SGDWNFGEGE
-1343 GFVWNFG
+1343 GFVWDFG
-1350 DGKTEASNGETVTH
+1350 DGETEASNEETVTH
-1364 KYTATGTYNVTLT
+1364 TYAAANTYNITLT

-1388 HQVIVSELPVADFTY
+1388 HQVIVSELPVVYDLSWDKTTIY
-1403 EGDEYALT
+1403 EE
-1411 DITFTAT
+1411 ITFTAT
-1418 NAGDGATYAWD
+1418 SNATSYIWEI
-1429 FGDDTEG
+1429 GDDVQANENEATFTYQFQSLG
-1436 STGLSCKHQYAKP
+1436 DHKVA
-1449 SESGGYTV
+1449 V
-1457 TLTVHKNGCSST
+1457 TAVSATGCST
-1469 KEKTITIE
+1469 RREETINVT
-1477 EKVSGAAIEPAF
+1477 EKVSEPKVMVNNVEVSSIDMGYRPYGA
-1489 VELGDRP
+1489 
-1496 NNGWM
+1496 WM
-1501 RPYTI
+1501 RPI
-1506 NITPDGNTSLTI
+1506 EILITPDGTTDLKINSITI
-1518 STLTVEDNYSDED
+1518 VDED
-1531 PLIVLNH
+1531 DEGAIDFIKMTESVENVTIEPEKTLSVLLTHDKNNEVI
-1538 AELPVTLDP
+1538 AEIKPGHYGFANTATMTINYGENQTKVINIKYNAYEPKVPDVWEKAKEITAGTTTTETL
-1547 GEMFPVE
+1547 
-1554 VSTKI
+1554 STMR
-1559 IGEGIGDGSY
+1559 S
-1569 DFDIL
+1569 
-1574 VNGSDPTNKTDEHIG
+1574 
-1589 AVNIYTAYTTDIVEV
+1589 
-1604 ALEIDAS
+1604 
-1611 AEETYTPLD
+1611 
-1620 EAGDLYPN
+1620 N
-1628 YLLPGVDTENEYY
+1628 YLLEGATSAHK
-1641 DAVFKFTFEEATQL
+1641 DAVFKFTFTEATQL

-1661 TDSVAYVYPEN
+1661 TNPVAYVYPED
-1672 FGDEPGPG
+1672 FGGEPGPG

-1694 QLEFVGFEFDFTY
+1694 QLEFKPLTLDFEELELEP
-1707 DYIDYGG
+1707 IYGTLPTEG
-1714 YSGYVQETE
+1714 E
-1723 LWTSGPKDGEENAW
+1723 LWTSGPNTTANAFFRGGQEIEQQEIDGLL
-1737 FITGNDA
+1737 
-1744 INGGEDN
+1744 EDVVVDT
-1751 MYVTSCL
+1751 YVTSKQL
-1758 RTEDNYFITKDKYY
+1758 TTDNYFITKDKYY

-1787 DYEMSYYVFVSED
+1787 AYEMSYYVFVSED
-1800 GTNFTPVYN
+1800 GTNFTPVYEG
-1809 ATVSEI
+1809 TVSTT
-1815 DKANSIDFSLSEY
+1815 DKTNSIDISLSEY

-1871 EPTLNIMLEAGT
+1871 EPTLNIMLEADT

-1956 NNNIENASCALSTTL
+1956 NNNIENASCALSKTL

-1985 ILGTTEGAV
+1985 ILGTTEGTV

-2005 NLALNPLEIEENETS
+2005 NLALNPLDIEENETS

-2153 NVELV
+2153 DVELV
-2158 PSEETYTYDFTLEPT
+2158 PSEETYTYNFTLEPT

-2182 TERDDKAAVD
+2182 TERDDKTAVD
-2192 VEWQFNLEGGPMF
+2192 VEWQFNLEGGPMI

-2235 VGYELYGGYCVKS
+2235 AGYELYGGYCVKS

-2256 QENNGYKE
+2256 QENDGYKE
-2264 DGDTPFELTTSY
+2264 DGDTPFQLTTSY

-2298 PWGDYGKFYI
+2298 QWGDYGKFYI

-2369 NLYNVYRQ
+2369 NLYNVYRR
-2377 DILTPTAEPVL
+2377 DILTAEDPTNLAEN
-2388 LEDDL
+2388 L
-2393 TVKEL
+2393 TEKEL
-2398 ADTEW
+2398 ADTDW

-2419 KYNEPAGDL
+2419 EYNEPASDL

-2440 TFLTGWTKYTEEVS
+2440 SFLTGWTKYTEEVVDS
-2454 YEILNQW
+2454 YGSLNQW
-2461 HVNETGEYGISAY
+2461 HVNGTGEYGIPAY
-2474 GGTGYSAFVSPL
+2474 GYAGYSAFVSPL

-2513 PCYREE
+2513 PCYSKE

-2533 TSSTGPWTDLTSF
+2533 TSPTGPWTDLKAF
-2546 NKTSVEDWT
+2546 NKTSVEDWA
-2555 HATVELPLEKE
+2555 HAKVELPLKEE

-2593 AVQGESEIAWSNL
+2593 AVKGVSEIAWSNL

-2619 NVKEN
+2619 NDEDN

-2666 NGVLIASTVIDSVA
+2666 NGVLTASTVIDSVA

-2709 TDANNNDGWYTIS
+2709 TDADNNDGWYTIS

-2733 VDYLLDGEFDLY
+2733 VTNLLSGDFDLY

-2776 VIEKGR
+2776 IIEKGR
-2782 GYLYANKAD
+2782 GYLYANSANTE
-2791 KQLSFAGELNVADV
+2791 LSFAGELNVANV

-2815 LKGFNLLGN
+2815 LTGFNLLGN
-2824 PFAHNIYKGVA
+2824 PFAHNIYKGAA

-2870 QATEGANLTISK
+2870 QATTDGADLTISK

-3045 DVLGRNVATFNN
+3045 DVLGRNIATFNN

>member
-14 VGWLSPLNAQETT
+14 VGWLSPLNAQTT
-27 FSYDFNSDMSGWYT
+27 VTVGEKNDSNSNTTIPTLIYDGINASLSQQIYTSTELQEAGLSSGSVINSIAFMP
-41 QKGGNAVAQY
+41 NAV
-51 SDTYSKW
+51 
-58 TLTPNVYFGKAN
+58 
-70 YQGNGSTNA
+70 NA
-79 IVSYSYDIEGY
+79 
-90 YYQPDNYIITMS
+90 
-102 KYVITA
+102 
-108 SSKLSWYAK
+108 
-117 APGSSSGEYY
+117 
-127 EVVISTDNGSTFN
+127 
-140 TVFSETLTNVS
+140 
-151 SMTLKEVSLS
+151 
-161 SYNGSSVQIGFR
+161 SSVQWSVYMVN
-173 HCQTEYGTFHTN
+173 TEKDNFTSNTDYVSIESSEVFSGSLTLTSGQWVTMKLENPFTYNGNNLLICVVDNNGTNAPYNANSYYHYNTSEISIACAGTSSLNASTN
-185 GSHIVI
+185 PTEGLQSWM
-191 DDVVLSADAAGS
+191 LSYYAKTVESRNIIQFTIESG
-203 TGLTVTA
+203 TGPTVTVIHSP
-210 TASDTE
+210 TKVYPGTE
-216 VYTGETVTLTASAE
+216 VTLTASAT

-253 WGSGNEYTFMPTS
+253 WGSGNEYTFMPTA
-266 TGTYTFTC
+266 TGNYTFTC

-283 ATSDPVTV
+283 ATSEHVV
-291 SVTEESESAID
+291 EVTEQQESAID
-302 LNKQYRIKVNSSP
+302 LNKQYRVKVNSGTGEGNYLAYFNNTTHETG
-315 SNYDYDYNGWYL
+315 SNGG
-327 HVKNHDE
+327 
-334 PNNNPNVGIVNSQ
+334 VGVTAYA
-347 QESDDQIF
+347 ESNAQIF
-355 TIEEN
+355 SFEDA
-360 GSGQYYLKT
+360 GDGCYYLKT
-369 ADGFYIKCAT
+369 ADGYYIKCWKWNVDAIDGT
-379 GNQYWCVY
+379 Q
-387 AYSTT
+387 
-392 EKTPLVLEY
+392 KTKLE
-401 LSNGVEFYIKD
+401 LSNLEDGLFYLKD
-412 YDKMMGNGGSD
+412 YEWTNGKE
-423 AGLTTNNY
+423 NNY
-431 FKVENSSIY
+431 FKVQNVEDVNY
-440 CDASSGK
+440 VFCDAPQG
-447 DDNGGYVCTWVLEE
+447 DAVTWTLEE
-461 YVAPPLEITSA
+461 YELTPLEITSA
-472 AASAS
+472 YASKS
-477 EVYTGTEVTLTASAT
+477 EVYTGETVTLTASAT
-492 GGSGNYTYNWT
+492 GGSGSYTYSWT
-503 CTQGNPAA
+503 CTPEPAA
-511 TDFYNTTQAVATFKP
+511 TDFYNTDQAEATFKP
-526 TSAGTYKFTCTIT
+526 TSAGTYKFTCTVT
-539 DNNDG
+539 DENDE
-544 TSVTS
+544 TSSVTS
-549 EEITV
+549 DEIEVVVLDSSTKCTIVFEMTDSYGDTWDGSYLKVEYDGNVVNVEYTDPDTESIGKTTIEETLDVPTGSQITV
-554 TVNIKE
+554 SFVSGGGSYDSECSYVIKYE
-560 PLSFPYTVEIGE
+560 DGTIIYSPQSAVDSVFTFEACGDIPLM
-572 GATTGGWLPLNSGY
+572 L
-586 GYNISQQLYLSNEIN
+586 
-601 GQEDMSGTYVKS
+601 
-613 IAFNVTEL
+613 
-621 YSASRHIQVYL
+621 
-632 KSTNNTT
+632 T
-639 LSAMEVMSSENKCFD
+639 LSADNDAKGC
-654 GEVEFV
+654 
-660 EGWSA
+660 EG
-665 IEFTSPFL
+665 
-673 YQGGNLIVCVNDLT
+673 
-687 LSYIDN
+687 
-693 KYQME
+693 
-698 SKDDLAL
+698 
-705 GATGSA
+705 
-711 TSYDPTKTNS
+711 
-721 ITATNTYSF
+721 
-730 RNNIQFTF
+730 
-738 TDDPSTPLTLQV
+738 
-750 IADNAATC
+750 
-758 DNSDIQLTATATGGT
+758 SDIQLTATATGGT
-773 ENYNYNWTSE
+773 ENYTYEWTSE
-783 TEGALE
+783 TDGALE
-789 MLSATNIA
+789 MLSATKIA

-816 CTVNDGVTEVFKT
+816 CTVNDEVTEVSKT

-861 PSYVDIILP
+861 PSYVGITRP
-870 NIDGYNSEQKDANTI
+870 NPDGANYTYKDSNSANPDTI
-885 VFSYVPT
+885 VLSYVPT
-892 EDADL
+892 VDADL
-897 VFEAYNTGSYS
+897 VFEAYNTKSYS
-908 YTTYEYLCKETK
+908 YTTYEHLCKESK
-920 TVEVRVINENK
+920 TVEVRVVNENK
-931 EVEIGENE
+931 EVEIGTNE
-939 SLWSRYYL
+939 DLWNRYYL
-947 PVKAENYYSLTQQIY
+947 PVRADKYYSLTQQIY
-962 TAAELGIKEASEITS
+962 TAAELGINEASEITS

-982 ISVYPSRN
+982 TSVYPSRN

-998 ELNTF
+998 DLNTF
-1003 PNGNPNGEQYAS
+1003 TNGDPGSTGSAS

-1024 EGEPNFTGTVSF
+1024 TGVGYNFSGTVSF
-1036 TDDWTEIILDT
+1036 TSDWTEIILTT
-1047 PFEYEVGKNIILTVN
+1047 PFQYEVGKNIILTVN
-1062 DISAN
+1062 DKSGN
-1067 NGGAAE
+1067 EGGAAE
-1073 FAHYST
+1073 FAQYST
-1079 GTDIRSIVMYNNS
+1079 GTDIRSIVMYNNIR
-1092 AAYDAKA
+1092 AYDATN
-1099 VKIDDKSFTFIGN
+1099 ITTNITEDDYAPNDLKQ
-1112 LFMNNNIKLAYKA
+1112 NNNIKLAYKA
-1125 IAQAELVAEINVDDE
+1125 IAQEELVAEINVDAT
-1140 EICDGEN
+1140 EICDGDN
-1147 SNRFEMYATKV
+1147 ANRFEMFATKV
-1158 ENATYNW
+1158 ENATYDW
-1165 YLVVDEV
+1165 YLVVDGV
-1172 DNLLE
+1172 DNLLAE
-1177 ENVRE
+1177 DVRE
-1182 YTYSNPNPG
+1182 FTYSNANPG
-1191 TYKIKLV
+1191 TYTIKLV
-1198 VTQNGLSKEV
+1198 VTQNGVSKEDEEV
-1208 TKELTINPMP
+1208 LTINPTP
-1218 NAAVVMGTNGY
+1218 NADLVMGADGY
-1229 GFVDEEIGFATTEDH
+1229 GFVNEPIGFTKEGEH
-1244 ITGTTYAIDLNVDDT
+1244 IDGTTYAIDLNVDDV

-1266 ELDTHEFNVDGTF
+1266 ELDTHKFDVDGTF
-1279 YYTVEASIGECE
+1279 SYTVEASIGECE

-1302 AASFTAGEDFY
+1302 AASFEAGDNYY
-1313 ACKDQ
+1313 ACAGQ
-1318 EVVFTNTTKTPN
+1318 EVEFTNTTKTPN
-1330 SGGAWNFDEGKGE
+1330 SGDWNFVEGEGE

-1350 DGKTEASNGETVTH
+1350 DGTETLASNEETVTH
-1364 KYTATGTYNVTLT
+1364 TYEADGTYNVTLT

-1388 HQVIVSELPVADFTY
+1388 HQVIVSELPTAEFTY
-1403 EGDEYALT
+1403 EGEYALT

-1418 NAGDGATYAWD
+1418 DAGNQATYTWN
-1429 FGDDTEG
+1429 FGDETEG
-1436 STGLSCKHQYAKP
+1436 TGKTCTHQYATP
-1449 SESGGYTV
+1449 GEYTV
-1457 TLTVHKNGCSST
+1457 TLTVSQNGCSST
-1469 KEKTITIE
+1469 KEETIE
-1477 EKVSGAAIEPAF
+1477 VVEKVSGAAIYPATEPAY
-1489 VELGDRP
+1489 VDLGNRP
-1496 NNGWM
+1496 ANGWM
-1501 RPYTI
+1501 RPYTV

-1518 STLTVEDNYSDED
+1518 TSLTIEDDNDD
-1531 PLIVLNH
+1531 NDLIGLSH
-1538 AELPVTLDP
+1538 KELPVTLQP
-1547 GEMFPVE
+1547 GEKFPVE

-1559 IGEGIGDGSY
+1559 LEEG
-1569 DFDIL
+1569 DFIDVNFNIF
-1574 VNGSDPTNKTDEHIG
+1574 VNGEVPTNQTEG
-1589 AVNIYTAYTTDIVEV
+1589 YTGLCALYPAAEGDIFE
-1604 ALEIDAS
+1604 LPIEIDAS
-1611 AEETYTPLD
+1611 IEETYYPS
-1620 EAGDLYPN
+1620 DLYPN

-1655 TATVNG
+1655 TATVDG
-1661 TDSVAYVYPEN
+1661 TNPVAYVYPEN
-1672 FGDEPGPG
+1672 FGGEPGPG
-1680 LTNYVGYVNPDAPV
+1680 LTNYVGVDEINII
-1694 QLEFVGFEFDFTY
+1694 QFVGFNYTFEENTGINLIDADNGG
-1707 DYIDYGG
+1707 DYFVVDIYADPY
-1714 YSGYVQETE
+1714 YIRSSVSSSPDSEDNY
-1723 LWTSGPKDGEENAW
+1723 LWTS
-1737 FITGNDA
+1737 
-1744 INGGEDN
+1744 
-1751 MYVTSCL
+1751 
-1758 RTEDNYFITKDKYY
+1758 DKYY
-1772 ISETARFSMNVWANR
+1772 VSENAVLSYDVLADQTENAQYYDQYYEILLSENSDYSNPVVVKSETRAVADEFATETINLTE
-1787 DYEMSYYVFVSED
+1787 YE
-1800 GTNFTPVYN
+1800 
-1809 ATVSEI
+1809 
-1815 DKANSIDFSLSEY
+1815 
-1828 AGKEYYIGVV
+1828 GKEYYFG
-1838 HVGVETLP
+1838 
-1846 SSTSR
+1846 
-1851 IRLDNIKLYEPETRA
+1851 IRHKSDVRGIIKFDNFKLYEPETRA
-1866 LRANA
+1866 LRADA

-1891 NNDFTVTIGSETLSL
+1891 NNDFTVTIGSETLSE

-1914 PKDYSNV
+1914 PRDYSTNV
-1921 AAELEQLTWTFG
+1921 AETLEQLTWTFG

-1946 NPPTEVLVDW
+1946 NPPTDVLVDW

-1980 VNAKN
+1980 VNARN

-2105 TTGEPIVGATV
+2105 TTGEPIEGATV

-2153 NVELV
+2153 TVELV

-2182 TERDDKAAVD
+2182 TERDDKTAVD
-2192 VEWQFNLEGGPMF
+2192 VEWQFNLEGDPMI
-2205 EDFENGFTY
+2205 ENFENGFTY
-2214 EWTTSADYP
+2214 EWTTSTDYP
-2223 WEVVA
+2223 WKVVA

-2235 VGYELYGGYCVKS
+2235 AGYELYGGYCVKS

-2256 QENNGYKE
+2256 QLTGGNRE
-2264 DGDTPFELTTSY
+2264 DNDYPLQNTTTY

-2298 PWGDYGKFYI
+2298 PYGDYGKFYI

-2340 FKWEYSKDEG
+2340 FKWEYSKNDG

-2369 NLYNVYRQ
+2369 NLYNVYRR
-2377 DILTPTAEPVL
+2377 DILTAEDPTNLAEN
-2388 LEDDL
+2388 L

-2403 ANEDFADG
+2403 ANENFADG

-2419 KYNEPAGDL
+2419 EYNEPASDL

-2440 TFLTGWTKYTEEVS
+2440 SFLTGWTKYTEELGS
-2454 YEILNQW
+2454 YELLNQW
-2461 HVNETGEYGISAY
+2461 HVNVTGEYGISAC

-2486 PGESVFYFVTPMVNA
+2486 PGESVFYFVTPKVNA

-2533 TSSTGPWTDLTSF
+2533 TSPTGTWTDLTSF

-2555 HATVELPLEKE
+2555 HATVELPLEEE

-2585 DNVRIHRV
+2585 DNVRIHRE
-2593 AVQGESEIAWSNL
+2593 AVIGESEIAWSNL
-2606 IAKGNE
+2606 IGKGNE
-2612 LVTEGNW
+2612 LVNDGDW
-2619 NVKEN
+2619 NVVDN

-2629 VPTAEEVAVIKAA
+2629 VPEVEEVAIIKAA

-2652 NAVLVDNGTLTIGE
+2652 KAVLVDNGTLSIGE
-2666 NGVLIASTVIDSVA
+2666 NGVLTASTVIDSVA

-2692 HSNEGVMATFVK
+2692 HSNAGVMATFVK

-2709 TDANNNDGWYTIS
+2709 TDADNNDGWYTIS

-2733 VDYLLDGEFDLY
+2733 VTNLLSGEFDLY

-2776 VIEKGR
+2776 LIEKGR
-2782 GYLYANKAD
+2782 GYLYANGAD
-2791 KQLSFAGELNVADV
+2791 KQLSFAGELNVAEV
-2805 TTTLSAQASS
+2805 TTSLSVQATK
-2815 LKGFNLLGN
+2815 LIGFNLLGN
-2824 PFAHNIYKGVA
+2824 PFAHDIYQGVA
-2835 FNGSI
+2835 FGKGDNL
-2840 ADAHYTLNY
+2840 AEAHYTLNN
-2849 HGEWQVVT
+2849 HGEWQAT
-2857 SDNPIKSGAGFLV
+2857 TKENPIKSGAGFLV
-2870 QATEGANLTISK
+2870 QATDGADLIISK
-2882 TNAQTRAAANSMLAV
+2882 TNAQTRAAANAMLV
-2897 TVVNNVFEDV
+2897 VSVVNNVFEDV